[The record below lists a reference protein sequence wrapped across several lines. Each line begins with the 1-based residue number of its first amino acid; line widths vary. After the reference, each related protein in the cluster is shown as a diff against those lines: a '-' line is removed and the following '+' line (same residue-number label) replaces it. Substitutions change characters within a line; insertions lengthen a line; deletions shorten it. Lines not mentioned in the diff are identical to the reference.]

1 MRDAV
6 LEWSTPLVAARIS
19 SGWAAFRAAA
29 AEAWSP
35 EAMASSTLRMKLRT
49 RERRDLLTA
58 VRAAILRVAFF
69 AEVVLAIYASL
80 QKSDTNSTLA
90 VPGHCDLSS
99 KQFGSNIGKPWNS
112 AFQTVGGV

>member
-1 MRDAV
+1 MEHALGGSAHQFR
-6 LEWSTPLVAARIS
+6 LGSLQSGGGRSLV
-19 SGWAAFRAAA
+19 
-29 AEAWSP
+29 
-35 EAMASSTLRMKLRT
+35 
-49 RERRDLLTA
+49 DLLTA